1 MVDGLPVV
9 RECDDELAR
18 VLIAVVGVSEEGT
31 KCNETELTALHFD
44 LASIRT
50 KFDFIP
56 EAGAQVLVVDGE
68 GG

>member
-1 MVDGLPVV
+1 MVDELPVV
-9 RECDDELAR
+9 REGEDELAR
-18 VLIAVVGVSEEGT
+18 VVIAVVGVSEEGT
-31 KCNETELTALHFD
+31 KCDDAALTALHFD